1 MSQTML
7 QLIKTYKGSY
17 PLLDAMLPRDR
28 EKYRIIVCYL
38 SGKPD
43 GQNPLE
49 KLVDRI
55 IYLELDKAMI
65 NWNRP
70 STIRTLARLIDAEK
84 IDLLVCQLRRL
95 IPIGVSSTLL
105 ARRSPRIIGVL
116 HGIVNGKISPSR
128 RLLNWF
134 IFQRLARLACV
145 SKTCATDIVAMS
157 WHLDPGK
164 VVAIPNGID
173 PAPFLKPPEPT
184 EQARDGRE
192 KILGST
198 LAGKRLFGTIGR
210 LSEVKNQRRF
220 IEAFALACQQN
231 SNIALVIVGTG
242 PLERE
247 LKDLT
252 ASLNI
257 GDRVVFL
264 GYRKDIPALLQ
275 NIDIF
280 ALPSLRE
287 GISLALLEAM
297 ASGLPVL
304 TSNRGGMK
312 EVISDSSCGWLIE
325 PEDKYSMAEVI
336 TLIAQ
341 QTPEQLVTI
350 GHNARQRMLSKFNT
364 HRMTSDYEHLYEEV
378 LNEI

>member
-1 MSQTML
+1 M
-7 QLIKTYKGSY
+7 
-17 PLLDAMLPRDR
+17 
-28 EKYRIIVCYL
+28 
-38 SGKPD
+38 
-43 GQNPLE
+43 
-49 KLVDRI
+49 
-55 IYLELDKAMI
+55 
-65 NWNRP
+65 
-70 STIRTLARLIDAEK
+70 
-84 IDLLVCQLRRL
+84 
-95 IPIGVSSTLL
+95 
-105 ARRSPRIIGVL
+105 
-116 HGIVNGKISPSR
+116 
-128 RLLNWF
+128 
-134 IFQRLARLACV
+134 
-145 SKTCATDIVAMS
+145 
-157 WHLDPGK
+157 
-164 VVAIPNGID
+164 
-173 PAPFLKPPEPT
+173 
-184 EQARDGRE
+184 
-192 KILGST
+192 
-198 LAGKRLFGTIGR
+198 
-210 LSEVKNQRRF
+210 
-220 IEAFALACQQN
+220 
-231 SNIALVIVGTG
+231 
-242 PLERE
+242 
-247 LKDLT
+247 T